1 MNILLINH
9 YAGSDTLGMEYR
21 PYYFAK
27 EWIKQGH
34 TVSIVAASYSHIRSV
49 NPEMSAKYVFEDI
62 DGIEYLW
69 IRTPKYQSNSPK
81 RFINMLIFIYRLCR
95 VISILLKRRKFDVV
109 IASSTYPL
117 DIFPAKKIA
126 KKSKAQL
133 LFEVHDLWPLSPMEL
148 GGYSKWHPFIMLMQ
162 YAENTAYRVSDKVIS
177 MLPKTKEHMM
187 AHGLKEEK
195 WFFIPNGINLS
206 EWKDFEAIPEDV
218 KIKLNSIR
226 EKYKRIVAYTGTYG
240 LANALDTYLDAA
252 KLLKDDSI
260 AFVLFGK
267 GPMKQNLKNRVN
279 NELLEHVYIF
289 DNVPKRSIPHLLS
302 FFDLLYIGWKD
313 QFQLYRFGIS
323 PNKIMDYMMSAKP
336 IIHAVKAGNDMVADA
351 KCGLSIEPE
360 NPTALAQAIKTLSL
374 LSDETLAAYGENGRN
389 YVLANHVNSIL
400 ANQFIAVIQK
410 QLI

>member
-9 YAGSDTLGMEYR
+9 YAGSDKLGMEYR
-21 PYYFAK
+21 PYYFAQ

-34 TVSIVAASYSHIRSV
+34 SVSIVAASYSHIRTI
-49 NPEMSAKYVFEDI
+49 NPEMTTKYAFENI
-62 DGIEYLW
+62 DGIEYVW

-81 RFINMLIFIYRLCR
+81 RFINMLTFIFRLYRL
-95 VISILLKRRKFDVV
+95 ISTLLKRKNYDVV

-187 AHGLKEEK
+187 AHGLKAEK

-206 EWKDFEAIPEDV
+206 EWNDFEAIPEDA
-218 KIKLNSIR
+218 KTNLNAIR
-226 EKYKRIVAYTGTYG
+226 EKYKRIIAYTGTYG
-240 LANALDTYLDAA
+240 LANALDSYLDAA
-252 KLLKDDSI
+252 KLLTDGSI

-267 GPMKQNLKNRVN
+267 GPMKQHLETRIKT
-279 NELLEHVYIF
+279 ESLEHVFIF

-302 FFDLLYIGWKD
+302 FFDILYIGWKA

-336 IIHAVKAGNDMVADA
+336 IIHAVKAGNDMVEDA

-360 NPTALAQAIKTLSL
+360 NPTALAQAVKTLSL

-389 YVLANHVNSIL
+389 YVLANHVNSTL